1 MEKKTIRQ
9 TGLEVI
15 RRLENQEE
23 LQTFSEFQQKL
34 RYFKKRFEDEEFRI
48 AVVGEFSS
56 GKSTFIN
63 ALIGQDVLQHA
74 KKETTATI
82 TRLVNVSPQDTRCG
96 KGNVKLHSGEIVTLN
111 DFTSLKEYTTT
122 ASDKLDV
129 AAEVEQAELFV
140 PLMKSTRPMVVVDTP
155 GLNGIEG
162 GHREQTMALVQ
173 QAHAC
178 IYLISRRGISES
190 DTLLLRQLAAIQ
202 KNFIFI
208 QNFIDDLNAAEGETL
223 RQKLDEQKRIL
234 QEKVLYDAPDVK
246 FSLCGVSALLAL
258 AAQDQSIDRLYAGVN
273 EPKLTEEMRRQMYQR
288 SNFQQLL
295 DLLAE
300 TFQEKNLAEI
310 QYGDSARALLDWMK
324 QMASQVSLHSEQVS
338 EAYELSRD
346 RMAIKKLDEQ
356 AERTLKAQK
365 DNEKKLTNFVL
376 SQGLELRK
384 KIKTEIKEVLS
395 ATEQYIDEDI
405 AGYRGGRLPQDA
417 IHSLEGYQKTMFV
430 PLMEDELNRRFR
442 VVQKNCVGEIDGIRS
457 WLLEKIERSQ
467 DVKAN
472 VPQMRQVEQKGMKPS
487 DVAEGVGRIAEMAF
501 LLIPGS
507 AWGSA
512 AGSAAK
518 ALKNSG
524 RVGTTLYKGLTV
536 VANNS
541 KVLNAVDAVNDTVTK
556 TNWMSKLF
564 TSKAKRQ
571 EMQDLKKIEA
581 LAAGAATKGVV
592 ALDEFKRSQGY
603 DPDSDDNPTFLDMLS
618 IPYWTKKVGKKF
630 DAPPKYVDVGD
641 QEGFKEG
648 KKRLQEEIRQKQL
661 KAFEMKQKLKFY
673 DSQAEEMEAKR
684 QAAVVDEEE
693 LERELKKHEQEIAAK
708 ARKDA
713 LEKWRENCGQWYRD
727 QLQPE
732 LKKMIADA
740 RVQLPERLTYYQ
752 EKRLRSVRQRL
763 EEKKAE
769 YNKLMDAPAGEHA
782 EDLERTTTLL
792 NRIREVYANG

>member
-1 MEKKTIRQ
+1 MEKKPIRQ
-9 TGLEVI
+9 IGLEVI

-23 LQTFSEFQQKL
+23 LQALSEFQQKL

-122 ASDKLDV
+122 ASDKLNV

-223 RQKLDEQKRIL
+223 LQKLDEQKRIL

-246 FSLCGVSALLAL
+246 FSLCGISALLAL

-288 SNFQQLL
+288 SNFQQLR

-310 QYGDSARALLDWMK
+310 QYGDSVRALLDWIK
-324 QMASQVSLHSEQVS
+324 QMMSQVSLHSEQVS

-376 SQGLELRK
+376 SQGWELRK
-384 KIKTEIKEVLS
+384 KIKAEIKEVLS
-395 ATEQYIDEDI
+395 ATEQYIDENI
-405 AGYRGGRLPQDA
+405 TGYGGGQLPQDA
-417 IHSLEGYQKTMFV
+417 IHNLEEYQKNSLA
-430 PLMEDELNRRFR
+430 PLMKNELNRRFR

-457 WLLEKIERSQ
+457 WLLEKIEKSHGVKAELELKLDQ
-467 DVKAN
+467 FDKSENVDVKLKAMEDKEAQLKREIIELETN
-472 VPQMRQVEQKGMKPS
+472 HTIECDISTKKLESLQEEKIKAQEDLKKKALDYRIAHDDTEIKKRQLGERPKIEQKPVEVEVERRGLFGIVADIVCDPKMETQYKDDNTKLREWEKKLGEINDLTSKEVEAKEKLEAARRQVDKLKNESGWAEEKLERLQENYDRMSKELKARLEHIQLEKTKAASEYLDLCKKNLMRQVENCLDEDGETAQRMNEIMENLISSMETECVEKGVKGLRDAM
-487 DVAEGVGRIAEMAF
+487 AEKLR
-501 LLIPGS
+501 LINM
-507 AWGSA
+507 
-512 AGSAAK
+512 AK
-518 ALKNSG
+518 AEHRTELENEVEQLEQCK
-524 RVGTTLYKGLTV
+524 
-536 VANNS
+536 
-541 KVLNAVDAVNDTVTK
+541 
-556 TNWMSKLF
+556 
-564 TSKAKRQ
+564 
-571 EMQDLKKIEA
+571 
-581 LAAGAATKGVV
+581 
-592 ALDEFKRSQGY
+592 SQ
-603 DPDSDDNPTFLDMLS
+603 LC
-618 IPYWTKKVGKKF
+618 
-630 DAPPKYVDVGD
+630 
-641 QEGFKEG
+641 
-648 KKRLQEEIRQKQL
+648 
-661 KAFEMKQKLKFY
+661 EMKQW
-673 DSQAEEMEAKR
+673 ME
-684 QAAVVDEEE
+684 
-693 LERELKKHEQEIAAK
+693 
-708 ARKDA
+708 
-713 LEKWRENCGQWYRD
+713 D
-727 QLQPE
+727 QL
-732 LKKMIADA
+732 A
-740 RVQLPERLTYYQ
+740 
-752 EKRLRSVRQRL
+752 
-763 EEKKAE
+763 
-769 YNKLMDAPAGEHA
+769 
-782 EDLERTTTLL
+782 
-792 NRIREVYANG
+792 

>member
-23 LQTFSEFQQKL
+23 LQEFSEFQQKL

-96 KGNVKLHSGEIVTLN
+96 KGNVKLHSGEIVALN

-140 PLMKSTRPMVVVDTP
+140 PLMKSTRSMVVVDTP
-155 GLNGIEG
+155 GLNGTEG

-190 DTLLLRQLAAIQ
+190 DMLLLRQLMTIQ

-223 RQKLDEQKRIL
+223 LQKLDEQKRIL
-234 QEKVLYDAPDVK
+234 QEKVLYDMPDVK

-258 AAQDQSIDRLYAGVN
+258 AAQDQGINRLYAGTN
-273 EPKLTEEMRRQMYQR
+273 EPELTEEMRKQMYQR

-324 QMASQVSLHSEQVS
+324 QMTNQVSLHSEQVS

-356 AERTLKAQK
+356 AERLLKAQK
-365 DNEKKLTNFVL
+365 DNEKKLTNFVR
-376 SQGLELRK
+376 SQGWELRK
-384 KIKTEIKEVLS
+384 KTKAEIKEVLS
-395 ATEQYIDEDI
+395 ATEQYMDEDI
-405 AGYRGGRLPQDA
+405 TGYGRGQLPQNA
-417 IHSLEGYQKTMFV
+417 IRSLDGYQKTILAS
-430 PLMEDELNRRFR
+430 LMEEELNRRFKE
-442 VVQKNCVGEIDGIRS
+442 VQRNCAGEIDGIRS

-467 DVKAN
+467 GVKTELDLKLDEFEMSENVDVELKGVEDKEAQLKREIIELEANHTIECEKSTQELDRLQEEKNKTQEDLEEKALTYRIAHDYTESKKSQLGERPKIEKKPVTVEVERGGLFGIVAN
-472 VPQMRQVEQKGMKPS
+472 IVCGPKMETQFVNDDTKLREWEEKLGEINDLSSKDVEAREKLEAVQRQVDKLKNESGWAEEKLERLQENFDRMSKELEARLEHIQLEKTKAASEYLDLCKKNLMRQVES
-487 DVAEGVGRIAEMAF
+487 C
-501 LLIPGS
+501 
-507 AWGSA
+507 
-512 AGSAAK
+512 
-518 ALKNSG
+518 
-524 RVGTTLYKGLTV
+524 
-536 VANNS
+536 
-541 KVLNAVDAVNDTVTK
+541 
-556 TNWMSKLF
+556 
-564 TSKAKRQ
+564 
-571 EMQDLKKIEA
+571 
-581 LAAGAATKGVV
+581 
-592 ALDEFKRSQGY
+592 LDENGETAQRMNEIMEKLISSMEKECVEKAIEGLRDAMAEKLRLINMAKEEHRTELENEVEQLEQCKSQ
-603 DPDSDDNPTFLDMLS
+603 LC
-618 IPYWTKKVGKKF
+618 
-630 DAPPKYVDVGD
+630 
-641 QEGFKEG
+641 
-648 KKRLQEEIRQKQL
+648 
-661 KAFEMKQKLKFY
+661 EMKQWM
-673 DSQAEEMEAKR
+673 EE
-684 QAAVVDEEE
+684 
-693 LERELKKHEQEIAAK
+693 
-708 ARKDA
+708 
-713 LEKWRENCGQWYRD
+713 
-727 QLQPE
+727 QL
-732 LKKMIADA
+732 A
-740 RVQLPERLTYYQ
+740 
-752 EKRLRSVRQRL
+752 
-763 EEKKAE
+763 
-769 YNKLMDAPAGEHA
+769 
-782 EDLERTTTLL
+782 
-792 NRIREVYANG
+792 